1 MSLTIDETG
10 GESWRDGDGLY
21 GHFIPGRQLMKNNSN
36 RRGFMKAAGAGA
48 LGLALATKHE
58 SATQAKDEP
67 LTAATPAAQGEYV
80 GGLTAPKLETVRIG
94 FIGVGARGGSHVE
107 QILGLEG
114 TEITA
119 ICDNHEP
126 AALQW
131 QQACEDAGQPNVK
144 VYSNGDYDYRNMLE
158 QENIDIVLISTP
170 WRWHAIQAVDT
181 MLSGKHAFV
190 EVPIA
195 TTIDDCWLLVDTAER
210 TQKHCM
216 MMENVCYGRDELM
229 ALNMCRLG
237 IFGDLTHGEAAY
249 IHDLRSQMLHIDRGT
264 GSWRTNHHVYRNGN
278 LYPTHG
284 LGPIAQYMNVNR
296 GDDAFSRL
304 VSLSSPA
311 VGRQEFATNLFPAN
325 HIRNRVDYYCGDINT
340 SIIKTVEGRTILVQH
355 DTTTPRPY
363 SRLNL
368 IQGTRGALAGFPTR
382 IYQEG
387 MSQGHYWAEG
397 YDLDRFYAQFDHP
410 LWKRLEAQARQAGG
424 HGGMDFVMLWR
435 MIYCLRN
442 GEPLDQNVYE
452 GCSWSVVSPLSE
464 ESVRRDGAPVAFPDF
479 TRGKWRQTAPLGI
492 VS

>member
-1 MSLTIDETG
+1 
-10 GESWRDGDGLY
+10 
-21 GHFIPGRQLMKNNSN
+21 
-36 RRGFMKAAGAGA
+36 MKAAGAGA
-48 LGLALATKHE
+48 LGLALAAKHE
-58 SATQAKDEP
+58 SATQAKDGP

-80 GGLTAPKLETVRIG
+80 GQLTVPRLETVRVG

-119 ICDNHEP
+119 ICDNYEP

-195 TTIDDCWLLVDTAER
+195 TTTDDCWLLVDTAER

-229 ALNMCRLG
+229 ALNMCRKG

-278 LYPTHG
+278 LYPLTG
-284 LGPIAQYMNVNR
+284 
-296 GDDAFSRL
+296 
-304 VSLSSPA
+304 
-311 VGRQEFATNLFPAN
+311 
-325 HIRNRVDYYCGDINT
+325 
-340 SIIKTVEGRTILVQH
+340 
-355 DTTTPRPY
+355 
-363 SRLNL
+363 
-368 IQGTRGALAGFPTR
+368 
-382 IYQEG
+382 
-387 MSQGHYWAEG
+387 
-397 YDLDRFYAQFDHP
+397 
-410 LWKRLEAQARQAGG
+410 
-424 HGGMDFVMLWR
+424 
-435 MIYCLRN
+435 
-442 GEPLDQNVYE
+442 
-452 GCSWSVVSPLSE
+452 
-464 ESVRRDGAPVAFPDF
+464 
-479 TRGKWRQTAPLGI
+479 
-492 VS
+492 

>member
-1 MSLTIDETG
+1 MND
-10 GESWRDGDGLY
+10 
-21 GHFIPGRQLMKNNSN
+21 NSN
-36 RRGFMKAAGAGA
+36 RRGFMKAVGAGA
-48 LGLALATKHE
+48 VGLALAASRE
-58 SATQAKDEP
+58 SAAEAKGVIEP
-67 LTAATPAAQGEYV
+67 AISPVATGEYV
-80 GGLTAPKLETVRIG
+80 GALTAPKLETVRIG
-94 FIGVGARGGSHVE
+94 FIGVGERGGHHVKL
-107 QILGLEG
+107 ILGLEG
-114 TEITA
+114 IEITA
-119 ICDNHEP
+119 ICDSYSP

-131 QQACEDAGQPNVK
+131 QKACKEAGQPNVK
-144 VYSNGDYDYRNMLE
+144 VYTNGSYDYRNMLE

-170 WRWHAIQAVDT
+170 WRWHAVQAVDT

-195 TTIDDCWLLVDTAER
+195 VTVEDCWQLVDTAER

-216 MMENVCYGRDELM
+216 MMENVCYGQDELM

-249 IHDLRSQMLHIDRGT
+249 IHDLRYQMLQIDRGT

-284 LGPIAQYMNVNR
+284 LGPIAQYMNINR
-296 GDDAFSRL
+296 GDDAFSHL

-311 VGRQEFATNLFPAN
+311 AGRQNYATNLFPTN

-340 SIIKTVEGRTILVQH
+340 SIIKMVMGRTIMVQH

-382 IYQEG
+382 IHLDG
-387 MSQGHYWAEG
+387 MEHRWIQGPLLHSF
-397 YDLDRFYAQFDHP
+397 YDRYEHP
-410 LWKRLEAQARQAGG
+410 LWKRLGTEAWLAGG

-464 ESVRRDGAPVAFPDF
+464 ESVRRNGAPVAFPDF
-479 TRGKWRQTAPLGI
+479 TRGKWRETAPLGI